1 MAREQELI
9 AVLERLGH
17 ASGPDLTR
25 VLGVSPATL
34 SRAVRAAGDVVCR
47 MGRRRGARYA
57 LRRRIADLPPRIP
70 VFRVE
75 RDGRPTRLGDLSPL
89 RDGGHWLELTDGTDQ
104 LFKGTPPF
112 VVDMQ
117 PHGYLGAGFAR
128 RHPELELPPRLSDWN
143 DDHRLIALV
152 HRGEDCVGNLVI
164 GEAAFE
170 RFQAARR
177 TGVEPVPDEE
187 YPECADVA
195 LERPAGSSAGGE
207 HPKFAA
213 FGATADAH
221 VLVKFPPESTDAA
234 VERWRDLLVCE
245 ALALDTLR
253 DHGLDAATTRVV
265 DVRGRRFLESV
276 RFDRV
281 GAFGRLGVV
290 SLAAFDAEYVG
301 MGSDWTR
308 AVEALHRERRIGA
321 EDRDRVRFADL
332 FGRLIGNTDRH
343 FGNLS
348 FYCRDP
354 SAYGAALRLA
364 PIYDMLPMTFAPTGG
379 RIPVTTFDPGPP
391 RAADLEVWP
400 GALRAATD
408 FWQRTTAD
416 ERLTPAFRARAE
428 DALDRVR
435 SLERL

>member
-9 AVLERLGH
+9 ATLERLGR
-17 ASGPDLTR
+17 ASGPDLAR
-25 VLGVSPATL
+25 VLGISPATL
-34 SRAVRAAGDVVCR
+34 SRAVRAAGDAVCR
-47 MGRRRGARYA
+47 MGRRRGAQYA

-75 RDGRPTRLGDLSPL
+75 RDGRPARLGDLSPL
-89 RDGGHWLELTDGTDQ
+89 RDGGHWLEFTDGAGQ
-104 LFKGTPPF
+104 LFEGTPPF

-117 PHGYLGAGFAR
+117 PQGYLGAGFAR
-128 RHPELELPPRLSDWN
+128 RHPELGLPRRLSDWN
-143 DDHRLIALV
+143 DDHRLIALA

-164 GEAAFE
+164 GESAFE
-170 RFQAARR
+170 RYQAARR
-177 TGVEPVPDEE
+177 AGAAPVPDED
-187 YPECADVA
+187 YPEYADGA

-213 FGATADAH
+213 FGAMADAR
-221 VLVKFPPESTDAA
+221 VLVKFPPETTEAA

-253 DHGLDAATTRVV
+253 DHGMDAAGTRVV
-265 DVRGRRFLESV
+265 DVHDRRFLESV

-290 SLAAFDAEYVG
+290 SLAAVDAEYLGV
-301 MGSDWTR
+301 GSDWTR
-308 AVEALHRERRIGA
+308 AAEALHRDRRLDAG
-321 EDRDRVRFADL
+321 DRDRVRFADL

-343 FGNLS
+343 LGNLS

-354 SAYGAALRLA
+354 SAYGSGLRLA
-364 PIYDMLPMTFAPTGG
+364 PIYDMLPMVFAPAGG
-379 RIPVTTFDPGPP
+379 RLPAATFDPGPP

-408 FWQRTTAD
+408 FWYRTIAD
-416 ERLTPAFRARAE
+416 ARVTPAFRALAE
-428 DALDRVR
+428 GALDRLH